1 MEETKEEK
9 LTCDEVNYIEDTADF
24 CHLCQQPR
32 CYWKEY
38 ENEMKYFGES
48 LQGQTTEEGKE
59 LSDGEKRFRMYQ
71 QIVYYINSGPMGK
84 GNRMELSMCVVESI
98 RNLFPGKA
106 R

>member
-1 MEETKEEK
+1 MTMITLKT
-9 LTCDEVNYIEDTADF
+9 LRMSVVYVISHGAIG
-24 CHLCQQPR
+24 
-32 CYWKEY
+32 KEY

-48 LQGQTTEEGKE
+48 LQGETTEEGRE
-59 LSDGEKRFRMYQ
+59 LTDGEKRFRMYQ